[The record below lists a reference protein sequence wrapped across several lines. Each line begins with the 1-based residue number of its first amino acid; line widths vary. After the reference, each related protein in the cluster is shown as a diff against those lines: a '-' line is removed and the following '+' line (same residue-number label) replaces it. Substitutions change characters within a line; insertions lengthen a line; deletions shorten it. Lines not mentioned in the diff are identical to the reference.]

1 MANIEPDDEFEPGLQ
16 NPYRYEPKVR
26 ASGLGLFSKW
36 LLIIGAVLTAIG
48 VIGGFSTMFLVK
60 GGGHSIFLDLLML
73 APAGFLIAFTG
84 ITGWVISGGK

>member
-1 MANIEPDDEFEPGLQ
+1 MANIESEDEFEPGIQ
-16 NPYRYEPKVR
+16 NPYRYEPRVK

-36 LLIIGAVLTAIG
+36 LLILGGVLTAIG
-48 VIGGFSTMFLVK
+48 VIGGFSTMILVK

-73 APAGFLIAFTG
+73 APAGSLMAFAG